1 MTGKVLNSRY
11 QLEQLIGTGGMAD
24 VYRATDNLLGRTVA
38 VKILHPRYAK
48 DPVFIERFRQEA
60 QAAANLNQ
68 PNIVNVFDW
77 GIEDDVY
84 YIVMEYVE
92 GLDLK
97 DIILR
102 GGSLLP
108 ERAVEIAMSIS
119 LALEAAH
126 ARGVVHRDIKPQ
138 NVIVTRDNRVM
149 VMDFGI
155 ARAAGGS
162 AMTQTGTIMGTPQY
176 ISPEQAQGQTADPR
190 SDLYS
195 LGVVLFEM
203 LTGKVPF
210 DGDNPVAIAYK
221 HVREDPLPP
230 SMLNPDVSP
239 ELESVVMKALA
250 KNPENRYQSAVE
262 MRADLERCLEGAPV
276 YATPVLTPEEAARGT
291 GGTRQ
296 YAGYA
301 PGGKPARKSR
311 AWLWALVIVVLIAA
325 AGVGA
330 WAIVRSTG
338 GTQVPDLVGQNE
350 DAAKQ
355 MLTDAGLE
363 PGNVSRDFSETVP
376 KGAVVS
382 QNPEA
387 GSRVSKSMKVD
398 MVVSKGQSLVTVPD
412 CRGLSLDGAR
422 AKIEEAGLKAG
433 SVNEEFSTSVAA
445 GKVSSQEPA
454 PGEKVAEGSTVALAV
469 SKGPE
474 MVVVPNVVG
483 QAKDAAVQQLK
494 DKGLEALVQEVSD
507 AAKTEGTVFEQNPAA
522 GQSIARGGK
531 VTISVAVKPQQVK
544 VPNVVNAA
552 QGDAQSTLVAAGFQ
566 VVVIKEQ
573 TAVSPKVGKVL
584 AQDPSANTI
593 ADKGSSVTITVGIA
607 KTAP

>member
-11 QLEQLIGTGGMAD
+11 RLEQLIGTGGMAD
-24 VYRATDNLLGRTVA
+24 VYRATDTLLGRTVA
-38 VKILHPRYAK
+38 VKILHPHYAK

-77 GIEDDVY
+77 GIEEDVY

-102 GGSLLP
+102 GGPLLP

-119 LALEAAH
+119 LALDAAH
-126 ARGVVHRDIKPQ
+126 ARGIVHRDIKPQ
-138 NVIVTRDNRVM
+138 NVIITRDNRVM

-176 ISPEQAQGQTADPR
+176 ISPEQAQGRTADPR

-230 SMLNPDVSP
+230 SMLNPDISP
-239 ELESVVMKALA
+239 ELESVVMKSLA
-250 KNPENRYQSAVE
+250 KNPENRYQSALE

-276 YATPVLTPEEAARGT
+276 YATPVLPPEEAAGGA

-301 PGGKPARKSR
+301 QGPRPARRSR
-311 AWLWALVIVVLIAA
+311 AWLWVLVIAVLVAG
-325 AGVGA
+325 AGVGV

-338 GTQVPDLVGQNE
+338 GTQVPDLTGQGEN
-350 DAAKQ
+350 AAKR

-363 PGNVSRDFSETVP
+363 PGNVSRDYSETVP
-376 KGAVVS
+376 KGSVMA
-382 QNPEA
+382 QNPKA

-398 MVVSKGQSLVTVPD
+398 IVVSKGQSLVTVPD
-412 CRGLSLDGAR
+412 CRGLSLDDAKT
-422 AKIEEAGLKAG
+422 KIEEADLKAG
-433 SVNEEFSTSVAA
+433 SVNEEYGASVPA

-454 PGEKVAEGSTVALAV
+454 PGERAAVGSTVALAV

-494 DKGLEALVQEVSD
+494 DKGLEAQVQEVTD

-522 GQSIARGGK
+522 GQSVAKGGK
-531 VTISVAVKPQQVK
+531 VTISVAVKPQQAK

-552 QGDAQSTLVAAGFQ
+552 QADAQSTLIAAGFE
-566 VVVIKEQ
+566 VVVVKEQ
-573 TAVSPKVGKVL
+573 TAGPPKVGKVL
-584 AQDPSANTI
+584 SQDPAANTI

-607 KTAP
+607 RTP